1 MRLLL
6 DSQIL
11 YWLFHLPEK
20 VQTTTRA
27 VLADRANELWFS
39 AVTPWELAIKR
50 AKGSLR
56 FEDAAL
62 LGAIAEFR
70 LHELQIAARHGL
82 AAAALPP
89 HHRDP
94 FDRLLVAQAKL
105 ENLTLVTTDRTL
117 PRYGVAVLEG

>member
-20 VQTTTRA
+20 VQTKTRA
-27 VLADRANELWFS
+27 VLADRVNELWFS

-70 LHELQIAARHGL
+70 LHELQLGMGL
-82 AAAALPP
+82 PLPP
-89 HHRDP
+89 C
-94 FDRLLVAQAKL
+94 L
-105 ENLTLVTTDRTL
+105 RTIAIRSTGCWWVK
-117 PRYGVAVLEG
+117 PSSRTSRW

>member
-11 YWLFHLPEK
+11 YWIFHLPEK
-20 VQTTTRA
+20 VRTTTRA
-27 VLADRANELWFS
+27 VLADGANELWYS
-39 AVTPWELAIKR
+39 AV
-50 AKGSLR
+50 S
-56 FEDAAL
+56 AAL
-62 LGAIAEFR
+62 LDAIAAFR
-70 LHELQIAARHGL
+70 LQELQIAARHGL

-89 HHRDP
+89 YHGDP

-117 PRYGVAVLEG
+117 PRYGVAVLEA

>member
-1 MRLLL
+1 MKPLL

-11 YWLFHLPEK
+11 YWSFHLPEG
-20 VQTTTRA
+20 VQTRTRA
-27 VLADRANELWFS
+27 VAADRANELWYS
-39 AVTPWELAIKR
+39 AVTQWELAIKR
-50 AKGSLR
+50 AKVLLR

-62 LGAIAEFR
+62 LAAVAAFG
-70 LHELQIAARHGL
+70 LQELQIAARHGL
-82 AAAALPP
+82 AAAALPL

-117 PRYGVAVLEG
+117 RRFEVTVLEA

>member
-1 MRLLL
+1 MRRLL
-6 DSQIL
+6 DSQIP

-20 VQTTTRA
+20 VQTTTRD

-50 AKGSLR
+50 AKGY
-56 FEDAAL
+56 AAL
-62 LGAIAEFR
+62 LGAIVEFR

-82 AAAALPP
+82 AAAALPL

-94 FDRLLVAQAKL
+94 FDRLGVAQAKL